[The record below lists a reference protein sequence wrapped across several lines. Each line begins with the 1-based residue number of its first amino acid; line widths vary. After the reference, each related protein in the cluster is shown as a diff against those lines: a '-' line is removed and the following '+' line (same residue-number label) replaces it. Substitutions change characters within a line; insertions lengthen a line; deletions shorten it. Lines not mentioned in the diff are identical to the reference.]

1 LPAET
6 RALSKWTSLAARG
19 TTVGI
24 THAAGRLGAGTSAPM
39 VAFLISWFSCRFSF
53 VALGIVSAGWA
64 VMWWWYFHEDPRR
77 DPGITS
83 AELAALPSENDTD
96 EAALAELLR
105 QVIAADRYP
114 LSPRITKLRA
124 ILDKLEPQQRRP
136 QPDTEAGRR

>member
-1 LPAET
+1 
-6 RALSKWTSLAARG
+6 
-19 TTVGI
+19 
-24 THAAGRLGAGTSAPM
+24 M